1 MWRDVVIF
9 ICSQMEKLTLGRKT
23 VRLNMVNVFPK
34 LNSLVLSLQID
45 LLLLSTV
52 LIGATEQS
60 QTNKEI
66 LLYNV

>member
-1 MWRDVVIF
+1 
-9 ICSQMEKLTLGRKT
+9 
-23 VRLNMVNVFPK
+23 MVNVFPK